1 MDSLALPHIGRPP
14 RRVPREGDLLVAAPS
29 LVDPNFRRAIVYVLR
44 NDEEGAAGV
53 IVNRR
58 YLGSLVGVG
67 LPDWVV
73 DTAIVHEGGPVAT
86 DSVLALAD
94 SDAAPEA
101 VKRDAGSGVCV
112 VDLDGLDGVAPFHPL
127 QLFVGYAGWS
137 AGQLDGELARDDWLV
152 VRADPYDVLGTD
164 PERVWAKVMRRQR
177 DLTRL
182 WATLPNTVGA
192 N

>member
-1 MDSLALPHIGRPP
+1 MARTSPTLLLIWLCASCTSGDADDTSSGGTSDGADTSGAADDATT
-14 RRVPREGDLLVAAPS
+14 EGVAAVPT
-29 LVDPNFRRAIVYVLR
+29 D
-44 NDEEGAAGV
+44 AAAM
-53 IVNRR
+53 
-58 YLGSLVGVG
+58 
-67 LPDWVV
+67 
-73 DTAIVHEGGPVAT
+73 TAW
-86 DSVLALAD
+86 LAD
-94 SDAAPEA
+94 D
-101 VKRDAGSGVCV
+101 
-112 VDLDGLDGVAPFHPL
+112 
-127 QLFVGYAGWS
+127 GYAGWS